1 MSEGR
6 GDEVKA
12 AIEAELKALGGN
24 TTSKPSSSASKAS
37 GGTYTVKKGDTLST
51 IAKEHGVGVANL
63 QSWNNIKD
71 PNKITVGQKLKLA
84 GSTTLSTKP
93 SNKKNDICAAFGHL

>member
-1 MSEGR
+1 M
-6 GDEVKA
+6 
-12 AIEAELKALGGN
+12 KALGGN
-24 TTSKPSSSASKAS
+24 TTSKLSSSASKAS
-37 GGTYTVKKGDTLST
+37 GGTYTVKKGDTLSK